1 MDFDLNSDQKHYR
14 DLAKS
19 FSDKELKPNAAE
31 WDKEAF
37 FPKETL
43 MKAGELG
50 FLSLYVDTNLGG
62 MGLGR
67 LDASIVFEQ
76 LAQGC
81 TSTTAFMTIHNM
93 AIWMVS
99 KFGSEE
105 LKTEW
110 FPQLSSGEKLASY
123 CLTEPGSGSDSASLR
138 TTAKKDGDN
147 YILNGSKAFISG
159 SGATDCLVL
168 MARTGDSGAKG
179 ISCFLIPADLP
190 GIEYGKNE
198 PKMGWKNQPT
208 RLVSLTDVKVSK
220 KNLVGEEG
228 NGFKIAMQ
236 GLDGGRINIA
246 TCSIGTAQSALEEA
260 QNYMNQREQFGKKIS
275 EFQTMQFKIADMVTE
290 LIAARTMTRLAAS
303 KVDKNDSEATIYSA
317 MAKRFAT
324 DVGFNV
330 CNEALQI
337 FGGYGYI
344 QEYPLERYVRDVRV
358 HQILEGT
365 NEIMKMIIGR
375 RMIMEDAASI
385 CLLYTS
391 DAADE

>member
-50 FLSLYVDTNLGG
+50 FLSLYVDTSLGG

-168 MARTGDSGAKG
+168 MARTGNSGAKG
-179 ISCFLIPADLP
+179 VSCFLIPADLP

-385 CLLYTS
+385 IQ
-391 DAADE
+391 

>member
-1 MDFDLNSDQKHYR
+1 MDFDLTTTQKEYR
-14 DLAKS
+14 DLARI
-19 FSDKELKPNAAE
+19 FSEKELKPYAAQ
-31 WDKEAF
+31 WDREAI

-43 MKAGELG
+43 SKAGELG
-50 FLSLYVDTNLGG
+50 FLSLYVDTNYGG

-67 LDASIVFEQ
+67 LDASIIFEQ

-99 KFGSEE
+99 KFASED
-105 LKTEW
+105 LKEEW
-110 FPQLSSGEKLASY
+110 FPALSQGAKLASY
-123 CLTEPGSGSDSASLR
+123 CLTEPGSGSDAASLK
-138 TTAKKDGDN
+138 TTAKKEGDHF
-147 YILNGSKAFISG
+147 ILNGSKAFISG

-168 MARTGDSGAKG
+168 MARTGEQGAKG

-198 PKMGWKNQPT
+198 LKMGWKNQPT
-208 RLVSLTDVKVSK
+208 RLVSLTDVKIHR
-220 KNLVGEEG
+220 KNLIGEEG

-246 TCSIGTAQSALEEA
+246 TCSIGTAQAAMEEA
-260 QNYMNQREQFGKKIS
+260 QKYMNEREQFGKKIS
-275 EFQTMQFKIADMVTE
+275 EFQAMQFKIADMVTE
-290 LIAARTMTRLAAS
+290 LVAARNMTRLAAF
-303 KVDKNDSEATIYSA
+303 KIDQGHGEATTYSA
-317 MAKRFAT
+317 MAKRYAT

-344 QEYPLERYVRDVRV
+344 QEYPLERNVRDVRV

-365 NEIMKMIIGR
+365 NEIMRMIIGR

-385 CLLYTS
+385 IQ
-391 DAADE
+391 

>member
-1 MDFDLNSDQKHYR
+1 MDFDLTPDQKNFR
-14 DLAKS
+14 DLAKN
-19 FSDKELKPNAAE
+19 FSDKELKPYAAE

-43 MKAGELG
+43 TKAGELG
-50 FLSLYVDTNLGG
+50 FLSLYVDTSLGG

-67 LDASIVFEQ
+67 LDASVVFEQ

-99 KFGSEE
+99 KFASEK
-105 LKTEW
+105 LKNEW

-123 CLTEPGSGSDSASLR
+123 CLTEPGAGSDDAYLR
-138 TTAKKDGDN
+138 STAKKDGRDF
-147 YILNGSKAFISG
+147 ILNGSKAFISG
-159 SGATDCLVL
+159 SGATDCLIL
-168 MARTGDSGAKG
+168 MARTGDSGPKG
-179 ISCFLIPADLP
+179 ISCFLIPSDLP

-208 RLVSLTDVKVSK
+208 RLVSLTDVRVSED
-220 KNLVGEEG
+220 NLIGEEG

-260 QNYMNQREQFGKKIS
+260 QNYMNEREQFGKKIS
-275 EFQTMQFKIADMVTE
+275 EFQAMQFKIADMVTE
-290 LIAARTMTRLAAS
+290 LVAARTMTRLAAY
-303 KVDKNDSEATIYSA
+303 KIDSGDVEATTYSA

-344 QEYPLERYVRDVRV
+344 QEYPLERHVRDVRV

-375 RMIMEDAASI
+375 RMIMEDAAAI
-385 CLLYTS
+385 IQ
-391 DAADE
+391 

>member
-1 MDFDLNSDQKHYR
+1 MDFDLTSDQKNYR
-14 DLAKS
+14 DLAKN
-19 FSDKELKPNAAE
+19 FSDKELKPFAAI
-31 WDKEAF
+31 WDKEAL

-43 MKAGELG
+43 NKAGELG

-99 KFGSEE
+99 KFASEK
-105 LKTEW
+105 LKNEW
-110 FPQLSSGEKLASY
+110 FPQLSTGEKLASY
-123 CLTEPGSGSDSASLR
+123 CLTEPGSGSDAASLR
-138 TTAKKDGDN
+138 TTATKDGSDF
-147 YILNGSKAFISG
+147 ILNGSKAFISG
-159 SGATDCLVL
+159 SGATDCLIL
-168 MARTGDSGAKG
+168 MARTGETGSKG
-179 ISCFLIPADLP
+179 ISCFLVPADLP

-208 RLVSLTDVKVSK
+208 RLVSLTDVRISK
-220 KNLVGEEG
+220 DNLIGEEG

-260 QNYMNQREQFGKKIS
+260 QNYMNEREQFGKKIS
-275 EFQTMQFKIADMVTE
+275 EFQAMQFKIADMVTD
-290 LIAARTMTRLAAS
+290 LVAARTMTRLAAY
-303 KVDKNDSEATIYSA
+303 KIDKGDVEATTYSA

-375 RMIMEDAASI
+375 RMVMEDAASI
-385 CLLYTS
+385 IQ
-391 DAADE
+391 

>member
-50 FLSLYVDTNLGG
+50 FLSLYVDTSLGG

-147 YILNGSKAFISG
+147 FILNGSKAFISG

-220 KNLVGEEG
+220 KNLIGEEG

-324 DVGFNV
+324 DAGFNV

-385 CLLYTS
+385 IQ
-391 DAADE
+391 

>member
-1 MDFDLNSDQKHYR
+1 MDFELNSDQKHYR

-110 FPQLSSGEKLASY
+110 FPQLSSGKKLASY

-147 YILNGSKAFISG
+147 FILNGSKAFISG

-208 RLVSLTDVKVSK
+208 RLVSLSDVKVSK

-260 QNYMNQREQFGKKIS
+260 QKYMNQREQFGKKIS
-275 EFQTMQFKIADMVTE
+275 EFQAMQFKIADMVTE

-303 KVDKNDSEATIYSA
+303 KVDENDSEATIYSA

-385 CLLYTS
+385 IQ
-391 DAADE
+391 

>member
-43 MKAGELG
+43 KKAGELG

-93 AIWMVS
+93 AIWMIS

-147 YILNGSKAFISG
+147 FILNGSKAFISG

-220 KNLVGEEG
+220 ENLVGEEG
-228 NGFKIAMQ
+228 KGFKIAMQ

-385 CLLYTS
+385 IQ
-391 DAADE
+391 

>member
-147 YILNGSKAFISG
+147 FILNGSKAFISG

-303 KVDKNDSEATIYSA
+303 KVDKKDSEATIYSA

-385 CLLYTS
+385 IQ
-391 DAADE
+391 

>member
-43 MKAGELG
+43 KKAGELG

-105 LKTEW
+105 LKREW

-147 YILNGSKAFISG
+147 FILNGSKAFISG

-220 KNLVGEEG
+220 ENLVGEEG
-228 NGFKIAMQ
+228 KGFKIAMQ

-385 CLLYTS
+385 IQ
-391 DAADE
+391 

>member
-1 MDFDLNSDQKHYR
+1 MDFDLTPDQKNYR

-19 FSDKELKPNAAE
+19 FSDKELKPYAAE

-43 MKAGELG
+43 TKAGELG
-50 FLSLYVDTNLGG
+50 FLSLYVDTSLGG

-67 LDASIVFEQ
+67 LDASVVFEQ

-99 KFGSEE
+99 KFASEK
-105 LKTEW
+105 LKNEW

-123 CLTEPGSGSDSASLR
+123 CLTEPGAGSDAASLR
-138 TTAKKDGDN
+138 TTAKKDGSDF
-147 YILNGSKAFISG
+147 ILNGSKAFISG
-159 SGATDCLVL
+159 SGATDCLIL
-168 MARTGDSGAKG
+168 MAMKGDSGPKV
-179 ISCFLIPADLP
+179 ISCFLIPSDLP

-208 RLVSLTDVKVSK
+208 RLVSLTDVRVSED
-220 KNLVGEEG
+220 NLIGEEG

-260 QNYMNQREQFGKKIS
+260 QNYMNEREQFGKKIS
-275 EFQTMQFKIADMVTE
+275 EFQAMQFKIADMVTE
-290 LIAARTMTRLAAS
+290 LVAARTMTRLAAY
-303 KVDKNDSEATIYSA
+303 KIDKGDAEATTYSA

-344 QEYPLERYVRDVRV
+344 QEYPLERHVRDVRV

-385 CLLYTS
+385 IQ
-391 DAADE
+391 

>member
-1 MDFDLNSDQKHYR
+1 MDFELNSDQKHYR

-110 FPQLSSGEKLASY
+110 FPQLSSGKKLASY

-147 YILNGSKAFISG
+147 FILNGSKAFISG

-208 RLVSLTDVKVSK
+208 RLVSLSDVKVSK
-220 KNLVGEEG
+220 KNLVGKEG

-260 QNYMNQREQFGKKIS
+260 QKYMNQREQFGKKIS

-385 CLLYTS
+385 IQ
-391 DAADE
+391 

>member
-147 YILNGSKAFISG
+147 FILNGSKAFISG

-220 KNLVGEEG
+220 ENLVGEEG
-228 NGFKIAMQ
+228 KGFKIAMQ

-290 LIAARTMTRLAAS
+290 LIAARTITRLAAS
-303 KVDKNDSEATIYSA
+303 KLDKNDSEATIYSA

-385 CLLYTS
+385 IQ
-391 DAADE
+391 

>member
-19 FSDKELKPNAAE
+19 FSDKELKPNAGE

-147 YILNGSKAFISG
+147 FILNGSKAFISG

-168 MARTGDSGAKG
+168 MARTGDSGARG

-275 EFQTMQFKIADMVTE
+275 EFQAMQFKIADMVTE

-385 CLLYTS
+385 IQ
-391 DAADE
+391 

>member
-50 FLSLYVDTNLGG
+50 FLSLYVDTSLGG

-138 TTAKKDGDN
+138 TTAKKDGDS

-375 RMIMEDAASI
+375 RMIMENAASI
-385 CLLYTS
+385 IQ
-391 DAADE
+391 

>member
-1 MDFDLNSDQKHYR
+1 MYFDLTTIQKEYR
-14 DLAKS
+14 DLARN
-19 FSDKELKPNAAE
+19 FSEKELKPYAAQ
-31 WDKEAF
+31 WDREAI

-43 MKAGELG
+43 SKAGELG
-50 FLSLYVDTNLGG
+50 FLSLYVDTNYGG

-67 LDASIVFEQ
+67 LDASIIFEQ

-99 KFGSEE
+99 KFASED
-105 LKTEW
+105 LKEEW
-110 FPQLSSGEKLASY
+110 FPALSQGTKLASY
-123 CLTEPGSGSDSASLR
+123 CLTEPGSGSDAASLK
-138 TTAKKDGDN
+138 TTAKKEGDHFV
-147 YILNGSKAFISG
+147 LNGSKAFISG

-168 MARTGDSGAKG
+168 MARTGEQGAKG

-198 PKMGWKNQPT
+198 LKMGWKNQPT
-208 RLVSLTDVKVSK
+208 RLVSLTDVKVHK
-220 KNLVGEEG
+220 KNLIGEEG

-246 TCSIGTAQSALEEA
+246 TCSIGTAQAAMEEA
-260 QNYMNQREQFGKKIS
+260 QRYMNEREQFGKKIS
-275 EFQTMQFKIADMVTE
+275 EFQAMQFKIADMVTE
-290 LIAARTMTRLAAS
+290 LVAARNMTRLAAF
-303 KVDKNDSEATIYSA
+303 KIDQGHGEATTYSA
-317 MAKRFAT
+317 MAKRYAT

-344 QEYPLERYVRDVRV
+344 QEYPLERNVRDVRV

-365 NEIMKMIIGR
+365 NEIMRMIIGR

-385 CLLYTS
+385 IQ
-391 DAADE
+391 

>member
-1 MDFDLNSDQKHYR
+1 MDFDLTTTQKEYR
-14 DLAKS
+14 DLARN
-19 FSDKELKPNAAE
+19 FSEKELKPYAAQ
-31 WDKEAF
+31 WDREAI

-43 MKAGELG
+43 SKAGELG
-50 FLSLYVDTNLGG
+50 FLSLYVDTNYGG

-67 LDASIVFEQ
+67 LDASIIFEQ

-99 KFGSEE
+99 KFASED
-105 LKTEW
+105 LKEEW
-110 FPQLSSGEKLASY
+110 FPALSQGTKLASY
-123 CLTEPGSGSDSASLR
+123 CLTEPGSGSDAASLM
-138 TTAKKDGDN
+138 TTAKKEGDHFV
-147 YILNGSKAFISG
+147 LNGSKAFISG

-168 MARTGDSGAKG
+168 MARTGEQGAKG

-198 PKMGWKNQPT
+198 LKMGWKNQPT
-208 RLVSLTDVKVSK
+208 RLVSLTDVKVHR
-220 KNLVGEEG
+220 KNLIGEEG

-246 TCSIGTAQSALEEA
+246 TCSIGTAQAAMEEA
-260 QNYMNQREQFGKKIS
+260 QRYMNEREQFGKKIS
-275 EFQTMQFKIADMVTE
+275 EFQAMQFKIADMVTE
-290 LIAARTMTRLAAS
+290 LVAARNMTRLAAF
-303 KVDKNDSEATIYSA
+303 KIDQGHGEATTYSA
-317 MAKRFAT
+317 MAKRYAT

-344 QEYPLERYVRDVRV
+344 QEYPLERNVRDVRV

-365 NEIMKMIIGR
+365 NEIMRMIIGR

-385 CLLYTS
+385 IQ
-391 DAADE
+391 

>member
-1 MDFDLNSDQKHYR
+1 MDFDLTPDQKNYR

-19 FSDKELKPNAAE
+19 FSDKELKPYAAE

-43 MKAGELG
+43 TKAGELG
-50 FLSLYVDTNLGG
+50 FLSLYVDTSLGG

-67 LDASIVFEQ
+67 LDASVVFEQ

-99 KFGSEE
+99 KFASEK
-105 LKTEW
+105 LKNEW
-110 FPQLSSGEKLASY
+110 FPQLSTGEKLASY
-123 CLTEPGSGSDSASLR
+123 CLTEPGSGSDAASLR
-138 TTAKKDGDN
+138 TTAKKDGRDF
-147 YILNGSKAFISG
+147 ILNGSKAFISG
-159 SGATDCLVL
+159 SGATDCLIL
-168 MARTGDSGAKG
+168 MARTGDSGPKG
-179 ISCFLIPADLP
+179 ISCFLIPSDLP

-208 RLVSLTDVKVSK
+208 RLVSLTDVRVSED
-220 KNLVGEEG
+220 NLIGEEG

-260 QNYMNQREQFGKKIS
+260 QNYMNEREQFGKKIS
-275 EFQTMQFKIADMVTE
+275 EFQAMQFKIADMVTE
-290 LIAARTMTRLAAS
+290 LVAARTMTRLAAY
-303 KVDKNDSEATIYSA
+303 KIDKGDAEATTYSA

-344 QEYPLERYVRDVRV
+344 QEYPLERHVRDVRV

-375 RMIMEDAASI
+375 RMIMEDAAAI
-385 CLLYTS
+385 IQ
-391 DAADE
+391 

>member
-147 YILNGSKAFISG
+147 FILNGSKAFISG

-260 QNYMNQREQFGKKIS
+260 QSYMNQREQFGKKIS

-385 CLLYTS
+385 IQ
-391 DAADE
+391 

>member
-1 MDFDLNSDQKHYR
+1 MDFELNSDQKHYR

-110 FPQLSSGEKLASY
+110 FPQLSSGKKLASY

-147 YILNGSKAFISG
+147 FILNGSKAFISG

-208 RLVSLTDVKVSK
+208 RLVSLSDVKVSK

-260 QNYMNQREQFGKKIS
+260 QKYMNQREQFGKKIS
-275 EFQTMQFKIADMVTE
+275 EFQAMQFKIADMVTE

-344 QEYPLERYVRDVRV
+344 QEYPLERHVRDVRV

-385 CLLYTS
+385 IQ
-391 DAADE
+391 

>member
-50 FLSLYVDTNLGG
+50 FLSLYVDTDLGG

-275 EFQTMQFKIADMVTE
+275 EFQAMQFKIADMVTE

-385 CLLYTS
+385 IQ
-391 DAADE
+391 

>member
-67 LDASIVFEQ
+67 LDASIIFEQ

-147 YILNGSKAFISG
+147 FILNGSKAFISG

-385 CLLYTS
+385 IQ
-391 DAADE
+391 

>member
-110 FPQLSSGEKLASY
+110 FPQLSSGKKLASY

-147 YILNGSKAFISG
+147 FILNGSKAFISG

-208 RLVSLTDVKVSK
+208 RLVSLSDVKVSK

-260 QNYMNQREQFGKKIS
+260 QKYMNQREQFGKKIS
-275 EFQTMQFKIADMVTE
+275 EFQAMQFKIADMVTE

-385 CLLYTS
+385 IQ
-391 DAADE
+391 

>member
-43 MKAGELG
+43 KKAGELG

-93 AIWMVS
+93 AIWMIS

-147 YILNGSKAFISG
+147 FILNGSKAFISG

-220 KNLVGEEG
+220 EN
-228 NGFKIAMQ
+228 
-236 GLDGGRINIA
+236 
-246 TCSIGTAQSALEEA
+246 
-260 QNYMNQREQFGKKIS
+260 
-275 EFQTMQFKIADMVTE
+275 
-290 LIAARTMTRLAAS
+290 
-303 KVDKNDSEATIYSA
+303 
-317 MAKRFAT
+317 
-324 DVGFNV
+324 
-330 CNEALQI
+330 
-337 FGGYGYI
+337 
-344 QEYPLERYVRDVRV
+344 
-358 HQILEGT
+358 
-365 NEIMKMIIGR
+365 
-375 RMIMEDAASI
+375 
-385 CLLYTS
+385 
-391 DAADE
+391 

>member
-1 MDFDLNSDQKHYR
+1 MDFDLTSDQKNYR
-14 DLAKS
+14 DLAKN
-19 FSDKELKPNAAE
+19 FSDKELKPFAAI
-31 WDKEAF
+31 WDKEAL

-43 MKAGELG
+43 NKAGELG

-99 KFGSEE
+99 KFASEK
-105 LKTEW
+105 LKNEW
-110 FPQLSSGEKLASY
+110 FPQLSTGEKLASY
-123 CLTEPGSGSDSASLR
+123 CLTEPGSGSDAASLR
-138 TTAKKDGDN
+138 TTATKDGSDF
-147 YILNGSKAFISG
+147 ILNGSKAFISG
-159 SGATDCLVL
+159 SGATDCLIL
-168 MARTGDSGAKG
+168 MARTGETGSKG
-179 ISCFLIPADLP
+179 ISCFLVPADLP

-208 RLVSLTDVKVSK
+208 RLVSLTDVRISK
-220 KNLVGEEG
+220 DNLIGEEG

-260 QNYMNQREQFGKKIS
+260 QNYMNEREQFGKKIS
-275 EFQTMQFKIADMVTE
+275 EFQAMQFKIADMDTDLV
-290 LIAARTMTRLAAS
+290 AARTMTRLAAY
-303 KVDKNDSEATIYSA
+303 KIDKGDVEATTYSA

-344 QEYPLERYVRDVRV
+344 QEYPLERHVRDVRV

-375 RMIMEDAASI
+375 RMVMEDAASI
-385 CLLYTS
+385 IQ
-391 DAADE
+391 

>member
-1 MDFDLNSDQKHYR
+1 MDFDLTTTQKEYR
-14 DLAKS
+14 DLARN
-19 FSDKELKPNAAE
+19 FSEKELKPYAAQ
-31 WDKEAF
+31 WDREAI

-43 MKAGELG
+43 SKAGELG
-50 FLSLYVDTNLGG
+50 FLSLYVDTNYGG

-67 LDASIVFEQ
+67 LDASIIFEQ

-99 KFGSEE
+99 KFASED
-105 LKTEW
+105 LKEEW
-110 FPQLSSGEKLASY
+110 FPALSQGAKLASY
-123 CLTEPGSGSDSASLR
+123 CLTEPGSGSDAASLK
-138 TTAKKDGDN
+138 TTAKKEGDHF
-147 YILNGSKAFISG
+147 ILNGSKAFISG

-168 MARTGDSGAKG
+168 MARTGEQGAKG

-198 PKMGWKNQPT
+198 LKMGWKNQPT
-208 RLVSLTDVKVSK
+208 RLVSLTDVKVHR
-220 KNLVGEEG
+220 KNLIGEEG

-246 TCSIGTAQSALEEA
+246 TCSIGTAQAAMEEA
-260 QNYMNQREQFGKKIS
+260 QRYMNEREQFGKKIS
-275 EFQTMQFKIADMVTE
+275 EFQAMQFKIADMVTE
-290 LIAARTMTRLAAS
+290 LVAARNMTRLAAF
-303 KVDKNDSEATIYSA
+303 KIDQGHGEATTYSA
-317 MAKRFAT
+317 MAKRYAT

-344 QEYPLERYVRDVRV
+344 QEYPLERNVRDVRV

-365 NEIMKMIIGR
+365 NEIMRMIVGR

-385 CLLYTS
+385 IQ
-391 DAADE
+391 

>member
-67 LDASIVFEQ
+67 LDASIIFEQ

-105 LKTEW
+105 LKREW

-138 TTAKKDGDN
+138 TIAKKDGDN
-147 YILNGSKAFISG
+147 FILNGSKAFISG

-260 QNYMNQREQFGKKIS
+260 QNYMNQREQFGQKIS

-290 LIAARTMTRLAAS
+290 LIAARTMIRLAAS

-385 CLLYTS
+385 IQ
-391 DAADE
+391 

>member
-50 FLSLYVDTNLGG
+50 FLSLYVDTDLGG

-147 YILNGSKAFISG
+147 FILNGSKAFISG

-275 EFQTMQFKIADMVTE
+275 EFQAMQFKIADMVTE

-385 CLLYTS
+385 IQ
-391 DAADE
+391 

>member
-1 MDFDLNSDQKHYR
+1 MDFDLTSDQKNYR
-14 DLAKS
+14 DLAKN
-19 FSDKELKPNAAE
+19 FSDKELKPFAAIC
-31 WDKEAF
+31 DKEAL

-43 MKAGELG
+43 NKAGELG

-99 KFGSEE
+99 KFASEK
-105 LKTEW
+105 LKNEW
-110 FPQLSSGEKLASY
+110 FPQLSTGEKLASY
-123 CLTEPGSGSDSASLR
+123 CLTEPGSGSDAASLR
-138 TTAKKDGDN
+138 TTATKDGSDF
-147 YILNGSKAFISG
+147 ILNGSKAFISG
-159 SGATDCLVL
+159 SGATDCLIL
-168 MARTGDSGAKG
+168 MARTGETGSKG
-179 ISCFLIPADLP
+179 ISCFLVPADLP

-208 RLVSLTDVKVSK
+208 RLVSLTDVRISK
-220 KNLVGEEG
+220 DNLIGEEG

-260 QNYMNQREQFGKKIS
+260 QNYMNEREQFGKKIS
-275 EFQTMQFKIADMVTE
+275 EFQAMQFKIADMVTD
-290 LIAARTMTRLAAS
+290 LVAARTMTRLAAY
-303 KVDKNDSEATIYSA
+303 KIDKGDVEATTYSA

-344 QEYPLERYVRDVRV
+344 QEYPLERHVRDVRV

-375 RMIMEDAASI
+375 RMVMEDAASI
-385 CLLYTS
+385 IQ
-391 DAADE
+391 

>member
-275 EFQTMQFKIADMVTE
+275 EFQAMQFKIADMVTE

-385 CLLYTS
+385 IQ
-391 DAADE
+391 

>member
-1 MDFDLNSDQKHYR
+1 MDFDLTTTQKEYR
-14 DLAKS
+14 DLARN
-19 FSDKELKPNAAE
+19 FSEKELKPYAAQ
-31 WDKEAF
+31 WDREAV

-43 MKAGELG
+43 SKAGELG
-50 FLSLYVDTNLGG
+50 FLSLYVDTNYGG

-67 LDASIVFEQ
+67 LDASIIFEQ

-99 KFGSEE
+99 KFASED
-105 LKTEW
+105 LKEEW
-110 FPQLSSGEKLASY
+110 FPALSQGTKLASY
-123 CLTEPGSGSDSASLR
+123 CLTEPGSGSDAASLK
-138 TTAKKDGDN
+138 TTAKKEGDHFV
-147 YILNGSKAFISG
+147 LNGSKAFISG

-168 MARTGDSGAKG
+168 MARTGEQGAKG

-198 PKMGWKNQPT
+198 LKMGWKNQPT
-208 RLVSLTDVKVSK
+208 RLVSLTDVKVHK
-220 KNLVGEEG
+220 KNLIGKEG

-246 TCSIGTAQSALEEA
+246 TCSIGTAQAALEEA
-260 QNYMNQREQFGKKIS
+260 QRYMNEREQFGKKIS
-275 EFQTMQFKIADMVTE
+275 EFQAMQFKIADMVTE
-290 LIAARTMTRLAAS
+290 LVAARNMTRLAAF
-303 KVDKNDSEATIYSA
+303 KIDQGHLEATTYSA
-317 MAKRFAT
+317 MAKRYAT

-344 QEYPLERYVRDVRV
+344 QEYPLERNVRDVRV

-365 NEIMKMIIGR
+365 NEIMRMIIGR

-385 CLLYTS
+385 IQ
-391 DAADE
+391 

>member
-1 MDFDLNSDQKHYR
+1 MDFDLTTTQKEYR
-14 DLAKS
+14 DLARN
-19 FSDKELKPNAAE
+19 FSEKELKPYAAQ
-31 WDKEAF
+31 WDREAV

-43 MKAGELG
+43 SKAGELG
-50 FLSLYVDTNLGG
+50 FLSLYVDTNYGG

-67 LDASIVFEQ
+67 LDASIIFEQ

-99 KFGSEE
+99 KFASED
-105 LKTEW
+105 LKEEW
-110 FPQLSSGEKLASY
+110 FPALSQGTKLASY
-123 CLTEPGSGSDSASLR
+123 CLTEPGSGSDAASLK
-138 TTAKKDGDN
+138 TTAKKEGDHFV
-147 YILNGSKAFISG
+147 LNGSKAFISG

-168 MARTGDSGAKG
+168 MARTGEQGSKG

-198 PKMGWKNQPT
+198 LKMGWKNQPT
-208 RLVSLTDVKVSK
+208 RLVSLTDVKVHK
-220 KNLVGEEG
+220 KNLIGEEG

-246 TCSIGTAQSALEEA
+246 TCSIGTAQAAMEEA
-260 QNYMNQREQFGKKIS
+260 QRYMNEREQFGQKIS
-275 EFQTMQFKIADMVTE
+275 EFQAMQFKIADMVTE
-290 LIAARTMTRLAAS
+290 LVAARNMTRLAAF
-303 KVDKNDSEATIYSA
+303 KIDQGHGEATTYSA
-317 MAKRFAT
+317 MAKRYAT

-344 QEYPLERYVRDVRV
+344 QEYPLERNVRDVRV

-365 NEIMKMIIGR
+365 NEIMRMIIGR

-385 CLLYTS
+385 IQ
-391 DAADE
+391 

>member
-1 MDFDLNSDQKHYR
+1 MDFDLNSDQNNYR

-19 FSDKELKPNAAE
+19 FSDKELKPYAAE

-43 MKAGELG
+43 TKAGELG

-99 KFGSEE
+99 KFASEE

-123 CLTEPGSGSDSASLR
+123 CLTEPGSGSDAASLR
-138 TTAKKDGDN
+138 TIAKRDGDN
-147 YILNGSKAFISG
+147 FILNGSKAFISG
-159 SGATDCLVL
+159 SGVTDCLVL
-168 MARTGDSGAKG
+168 MARTGDAGAKG
-179 ISCFLIPADLP
+179 ISCFLIPADSP

-220 KNLVGEEG
+220 NSLIGEEG
-228 NGFKIAMQ
+228 DGFKIAMQ

-260 QNYMNQREQFGKKIS
+260 QKYMNEREQFGKKIS
-275 EFQTMQFKIADMVTE
+275 EFQAMQFKIADMVTE
-290 LIAARTMTRLAAS
+290 LVAARTMTRLAAS
-303 KVDKNDSEATIYSA
+303 KVDSNDPEATIYSA

-324 DVGFNV
+324 DVGFKV

-385 CLLYTS
+385 IQ
-391 DAADE
+391 

>member
-1 MDFDLNSDQKHYR
+1 MDFDLTSDQKNYR
-14 DLAKS
+14 DLAKN
-19 FSDKELKPNAAE
+19 FSDKELKPFAAM
-31 WDKEAF
+31 WDKEAL

-43 MKAGELG
+43 NKAGELG
-50 FLSLYVDTNLGG
+50 FLSLYVDTDLGG

-99 KFGSEE
+99 KFASEK
-105 LKTEW
+105 LKNEW
-110 FPQLSSGEKLASY
+110 FPQLSTGEKLASY
-123 CLTEPGSGSDSASLR
+123 CLTEPGSGSDAASLK
-138 TTAKKDGDN
+138 TTAKKVGGDF
-147 YILNGSKAFISG
+147 ILNGSKAFISG
-159 SGATDCLVL
+159 SGATDCLIL
-168 MARTGDSGAKG
+168 MARTGETGSKG
-179 ISCFLIPADLP
+179 ISCFLVPADLP

-208 RLVSLTDVKVSK
+208 RLVSLTDVKISK
-220 KNLVGEEG
+220 DNLIGEEG

-246 TCSIGTAQSALEEA
+246 SCSIGKAQSALEDA
-260 QNYMNQREQFGKKIS
+260 QNYMNERELFGKKIS
-275 EFQTMQFKIADMVTE
+275 EFQAMQFKIADMVTD
-290 LIAARTMTRLAAS
+290 LVAARTMTRLAAY
-303 KVDKNDSEATIYSA
+303 KIDKGDMEATTYSA

-344 QEYPLERYVRDVRV
+344 QEYPLERHVRDVRV

-385 CLLYTS
+385 IQ
-391 DAADE
+391 